1 MNRKQIA
8 LLLFLLVVVGIGGLI
23 VYTRQNDVSR
33 SGDPSQGK
41 KLLADFPVNDVGH
54 IALKQDTNALNLIK
68 KDGTWRVQERNDYA
82 ANYQQISEFLLK
94 LRDLKIVQS
103 EFVGPSQLP
112 RLALVPGQ
120 GTNAALVVDFK
131 DQNDKPIQTLLLGK
145 KHMQKSTRPSPYGD
159 MGEGWPDGRY
169 VKVGTKSDSVAV
181 ISDALANIEPKPDT
195 WLNKDFFK
203 VEKVRSID
211 VAFPVATNS
220 WKVTRETESG
230 EWKLADAKPGEQLD
244 SAKTSSLSN
253 PLGSPTFND
262 VDTAADAGK
271 LGLDKP
277 TTVTLETFDNFNY
290 TLKVGAKTND
300 AYAMAMTVS
309 ANLPKERT
317 PGKDE
322 KPEDKTKLDKEF
334 KDKQQKLEEKLT
346 QEKPYEKWVYL
357 VSSWTLDPV
366 LKERSQLLVEK
377 KEEPK
382 KDEKASTT
390 GSPGPVPPL
399 ASAVSDTNS
408 LPGITA
414 PLSVETNTAPKTAG
428 SQ

>member
-1 MNRKQIA
+1 MNRKQTA
-8 LLLFLLVVVGIGGLI
+8 LLLFLLVVVGIGGLM

-41 KLLADFPVNDVGH
+41 KLLADFPLNDVAH
-54 IALKQDTNALNLIK
+54 IALKQDTNDVNLVK
-68 KDGTWRVQERNDYA
+68 KEGAWRVQERNDYA
-82 ANYQQISEFLLK
+82 ANYQLISEFLLK

-120 GTNAALVVDFK
+120 GSNAALVVDFK
-131 DQNDKPIQTLLLGK
+131 DQNEKPIQKLLLGK
-145 KHMQKSTRPSPYGD
+145 KHMQKSSRPTPYGD

-169 VKVGTKSDSVAV
+169 VKVGTQSDSVAI
-181 ISDALANIEPKPDT
+181 ISDALATVEPKPDQ

-220 WKVTRETESG
+220 WKLTRETESG
-230 EWKLADAKPGEQLD
+230 EWKLAEAKPGEQLD
-244 SAKTSSLSN
+244 SAKTASLSN
-253 PLGSPTFND
+253 PLGSPSFND
-262 VDTAADAGK
+262 VETPANAVQ

-300 AYAMAMTVS
+300 SYSMAMTVT
-309 ANLPKERT
+309 ANLPKERA

-334 KDKQQKLEEKLT
+334 KDKQQKLEEKLA

-357 VSSWTLDPV
+357 VSGWTLDPV

-382 KDEKASTT
+382 KEDKPAAT
-390 GSPGPVPPL
+390 GAQTPAPPVGNAL
-399 ASAVSDTNS
+399 SDTNS
-408 LPGITA
+408 LPGITS
-414 PLSVETNTAPKTAG
+414 PLPVETNAAPKTGG